1 MNGET
6 KAKLTSQ
13 LKNGATFGVGAVS
26 VGGML
31 MLLMQDAQLAREFGP
46 YFVITLGFLAIG
58 VLVINKAVPL
68 ASQFIETQ
76 RLLSENAGKMAAAV
90 QVIAVKDDDRIV
102 QLRNLVAFCARTSEA
117 NSKAL
122 ARIEEGM
129 RNGQRQNT

>member
-1 MNGET
+1 MNGGT

-13 LKNGATFGVGAVS
+13 LKSGATFGVGAVS

-58 VLVINKAVPL
+58 VLVLNKAAPL

-76 RLLSENAGKMAAAV
+76 RQLSENAGKMAAAV
-90 QVIAVKDDDRIV
+90 QVIASKDDRRAQEHDL
-102 QLRNLVAFCARTSEA
+102 QLAFLATNSELLLE
-117 NSKAL
+117 KMGRL
-122 ARIEEGM
+122 EE
-129 RNGQRQNT
+129 RLPK